1 MAANETGNV
10 DRAGILKDKRKG
22 RGQQTRPVLVRDCM
36 HNTKADCE
44 IDEAGNRWY
53 LLSIA
58 TGWPIGTP
66 VVCRRV
72 SRESGKYVYSLFHRW
87 QGAGCGE
94 FEASAMFLR
103 LAR

>member
-1 MAANETGNV
+1 MAEEA
-10 DRAGILKDKRKG
+10 AGMTPHHESDG
-22 RGQQTRPVLVRDCM
+22 VTF
-36 HNTKADCE
+36 CE

-53 LLSIA
+53 PLSVA

-72 SRESGKYVYSLFHRW
+72 SRESGTHIYSMFQRW